1 MKFIMKNIACM
12 LSFVLAF
19 ILVFSFAD
27 INVQAAS
34 GKKKNVVVLY
44 FSATGTTKGVA
55 QRIQNKWKT
64 DRNQGF
70 QPLYRRRLKLWK
82 PGQSCCKRTRV
93 CQQSS

>member
-55 QRIQNKWKT
+55 Q
-64 DRNQGF
+64 
-70 QPLYRRRLKLWK
+70 
-82 PGQSCCKRTRV
+82 
-93 CQQSS
+93 